1 MGTGLDRVELDPQ
14 GFLFFPLAVVPRAP
28 LKPHYQN
35 IVPDE
40 VGALTILQQPLVGR
54 IGTKIAQLLR
64 RVDASTGA
72 AFLERGAKIADGR
85 NRVSHTGL
93 FIPQLAACHFQMLA

>member
-28 LKPHYQN
+28 LKPHHQN

-40 VGALTILQQPLVGR
+40 VGALTILQQSLIGR
-54 IGTKIAQLLR
+54 IGTKIAQLNEEKGTDLKEADFPEFKNVLR
-64 RVDASTGA
+64 KKIGDLTGSRSNYDCASCPMS
-72 AFLERGAKIADGR
+72 L
-85 NRVSHTGL
+85 
-93 FIPQLAACHFQMLA
+93 